1 MLWFLT
7 ALKGKSLNVKIADL
21 DQVTCAK
28 PKHLKGKLV
37 QDLKKKDVCG
47 KGKYKQIL
55 SILLLNLF
63 S

>member
-7 ALKGKSLNVKIADL
+7 ALQGKSLNVKIADL

-28 PKHLKGKLV
+28 PEHLKGKLV

-47 KGKYKQIL
+47 KGK
-55 SILLLNLF
+55 
-63 S
+63 